1 MKGFLM
7 GSTNNIDNSTS
18 GTNSD
23 NPPGFYNL
31 GSSSALWNTLSDL
44 NRPVYLVR
52 DEDGQIVLKND
63 VAQDSQ
69 GIASAPALPISRLGD
84 HAFQITYG
92 CRASFYAGSM
102 ANAISSPEMVVAL
115 SRNGLLGS
123 YGSGG
128 VPIGEM
134 ESAIQQIQAALPGKP
149 YAVNLLNSPF
159 EPERERQTVDLLLKH
174 QVRTL
179 EASAFLSMT
188 RGLVLYRAAGLKVL
202 PDGSPDIQN
211 RVIAKISRKEIA
223 RRFMRPAPQDILQAL
238 VSEGK
243 ITQQQANLAQKV
255 PVADDIT
262 VEADSGGHTDNRPLL
277 CLIPTM
283 IAERNAVQEE
293 QHYPTPVRIGAA
305 GGISTPESAL
315 AALMAGA
322 AYIVTGSINQS
333 CVESAASEHTRDL
346 LAKADM
352 ADVIM
357 APAADMFEMG
367 VKVQVLKRG
376 TMFAMRASKLY
387 DTYRDYESVEAIPEK
402 TRKQIEEQILQ
413 RSMDE
418 VWKDTVT
425 FFEKRDPKQIQKAEA
440 NPKHKMALIFRWY
453 LGLSSRWSSR
463 GEPGREMDYQIW
475 CGPAMGTF
483 NDWVG
488 GTYLETMANRHV
500 ADINLHILTG
510 AAYLYRIR
518 ILEAQGVVFPEDV
531 KSYLPQAPLV

>member
-1 MKGFLM
+1 MRVTNDVDIPTPETKSDPQP
-7 GSTNNIDNSTS
+7 GSYS
-18 GTNSD
+18 
-23 NPPGFYNL
+23 L
-31 GSSSALWNTLSDL
+31 ESSEVLHKVLSDL
-44 NRPVYLVR
+44 DRPVYVVR
-52 DEDGQIVLKND
+52 EKDDQIAIKNEPDREDQIL
-63 VAQDSQ
+63 
-69 GIASAPALPISRLGD
+69 ASAPAFPIGRLGD
-84 HAFQITYG
+84 RAFQTTHG
-92 CRASFYAGSM
+92 CQASFYAGSM
-102 ANAISSPEMVVAL
+102 ANGISSPEMVIAL
-115 SRNGLLGS
+115 SGNGLLGS

-128 VPIGEM
+128 VPMGEI
-134 ESAIQQIQAALPGKP
+134 ESSIQKIQSALPGKP

-188 RGLVLYRAAGLKVL
+188 RGLVLYRAAGLKVS
-202 PDGSPDIQN
+202 PDGSPEIQN
-211 RVIAKISRKEIA
+211 RIIAKISRKEIA
-223 RRFMRPAPQDILQAL
+223 RRFMRPAPQDILQSL
-238 VSEGK
+238 VGEGK
-243 ITQQQANLAQKV
+243 ITQQQANLAAEV

-283 IAERNAVQEE
+283 IAERNAVQKE
-293 QHYPTPVRIGAA
+293 QNYPHPIRIGAA

-333 CVESAASEHTRDL
+333 CVESAASEHTRSL

-387 DTYRDYESVEAIPEK
+387 DTYRDYESIESIPEK

-413 RSMDE
+413 KSMDD
-418 VWKDTVT
+418 VWRDTVA
-425 FFEKRDPKQIQKAEA
+425 FFEKRDPAQIQKAEA

-475 CGPAMGTF
+475 CGPSMGAF
-483 NDWVG
+483 NDWVR
-488 GTYLETMANRHV
+488 GTYLEETENRRV
-500 ADINLHILTG
+500 ADVNLHILTG

-531 KSYLPQAPLV
+531 KTYLPQAPLA

>member
-1 MKGFLM
+1 MSKENYTQGEKKSFDRR
-7 GSTNNIDNSTS
+7 STLPVSVIEP
-18 GTNSD
+18 SD
-23 NPPGFYNL
+23 EL
-31 GSSSALWNTLSDL
+31 RKCLADIT
-44 NRPVYLVR
+44 RPVVIFK
-52 DEDGQIVLKND
+52 DEDGKLVVQNN
-63 VAQDSQ
+63 ADSEYQ
-69 GIASAPALPISRLGD
+69 PLASAPSLPINALGD
-84 HAFQITYG
+84 RSFQNTYN
-92 CRASFYAGSM
+92 CWASFYAGSM
-102 ANAISSPEMVVAL
+102 ANGISSPEMVIAL
-115 SRNGLLGS
+115 GKGGLLGS

-128 VPIGEM
+128 VPINEI
-134 ESAIQQIQAALPGKP
+134 ETSIQKIQSELSNQP

-159 EPERERQTVDLLLKH
+159 EPERERLTVGILLRYG
-174 QVRTL
+174 VRIL
-179 EASAFLSMT
+179 EASAYLGMT
-188 RGLVLYRAAGLKVL
+188 RGLVLYRASGLRSM
-202 PDGSPDIQN
+202 PDGTIDIQN

-223 RRFMRPAPQDILQAL
+223 RRFMRPAPADILQSL

-243 ITQQQANLAQKV
+243 LTQEQANMAGKV
-255 PVADDIT
+255 PIADDVT

-283 IAERNAVQEE
+283 LAERNAIQKE
-293 QHYPTPVRIGAA
+293 QNYPTFVRIGAA

-315 AALMAGA
+315 AAFMAGA
-322 AYIVTGSINQS
+322 AYIVTGSINQC
-333 CVESAASEHTRDL
+333 CVESAASAHTRSL
-346 LAKADM
+346 LAKTDM

-387 DTYRDYESVEAIPEK
+387 ETYQNYESVEAIPEQ

-418 VWKDTVT
+418 VWRETEA
-425 FFEKRDPKQIQKAEA
+425 FFEKRDPSQIQKAKD

-483 NDWVG
+483 NDWVR
-488 GTYLETMANRHV
+488 GTYLEDMENRHA

-518 ILEAQGVVFPEDV
+518 ILEAQGIVFPEEV
-531 KSYLPQAPLV
+531 KTYLPQAPLV

>member
-1 MKGFLM
+1 M
-7 GSTNNIDNSTS
+7 SVTNDIDTPTQNSTDISQS
-18 GTNSD
+18 GS
-23 NPPGFYNL
+23 YRVH
-31 GSSSALWNTLSDL
+31 SSEDL
-44 NRPVYLVR
+44 QKSLADLHRPVFIIRENNNQISVKNNAAREDQLV
-52 DEDGQIVLKND
+52 
-63 VAQDSQ
+63 
-69 GIASAPALPISRLGD
+69 ASAPALPISRLGN
-84 HAFQITYG
+84 HSFQAAHG
-92 CRASFYAGSM
+92 CRAAFYAGSM
-102 ANAISSPEMVVAL
+102 ANGISSPEMVIAL
-115 SRNGLLGS
+115 SNSGLLGS

-128 VPIGEM
+128 VPLDEM
-134 ESAIQQIQAALPGKP
+134 ESSIQKIQSALPEKP

-159 EPERERQTVDLLLKH
+159 EPDRERQTVDLLLKH
-174 QVRTL
+174 NIRTL

-188 RGLVLYRAAGLKVL
+188 RGLVLYRAAGLRL
-202 PDGSPDIQN
+202 LSDGSFDIQN
-211 RVIAKISRKEIA
+211 RIIAKISRKEIA
-223 RRFMRPAPQDILQAL
+223 QRFMRPAPKDILQSL
-238 VSEGK
+238 VSEGR
-243 ITQQQANLAQKV
+243 ITQQQANLAAKV

-283 IAERNAVQEE
+283 LAERNAVQKE
-293 QHYPTPVRIGAA
+293 QNYPNTIRIGAA

-333 CVESAASEHTRDL
+333 CVESAASAHTRDL

-413 RSMDE
+413 KSMDDI
-418 VWKDTVT
+418 WRDTVT
-425 FFEKRDPKQIQKAEA
+425 FFEKRDPVQIQKAQT

-475 CGPAMGTF
+475 CGPSMGTF
-483 NDWVG
+483 NDWVR
-488 GTYLETMANRHV
+488 GTYLEEIENRHV

-531 KSYLPQAPLV
+531 RTYLPQAPLI